1 MLFDMKIA
9 KLKDCFY
16 SRKGSRLKLD
26 KYNAVTEGNCAA
38 VIDLFGQVKKHRPT
52 MFVQKMFYNV
62 LRMFYSFGRALI
74 LLFMA
79 YQQTTIYLS
88 YEEKGS
94 LGLYTSSSDVFII
107 QSLAFLL

>member
-1 MLFDMKIA
+1 MLFNMKIA

-16 SRKGSRLKLD
+16 SRKRSKLKLD
-26 KYNAVTEGNCAA
+26 KYKAVTAGSCAA
-38 VIDLFGQVKKHRPT
+38 EIDSFGQVIKHRPT
-52 MFVQKMFYNV
+52 IFVQKMFCNV
-62 LRMFYSFGRALI
+62 LRMFYSFDQALI

-79 YQQTTIYLS
+79 YQQTTIYFS